1 MWQFETQ
8 IFSPVLIHKTLLWG
22 RGLRFYPICASL
34 KGMHKYILHI
44 EDAKES
50 EPRPHERRVAEI
62 IAELFESDIVFI
74 RRSESRTPDLYVL
87 KTNTRWELKSPKGG
101 SKHTIQ
107 NNLRE
112 AEGQSSNVILDLTR
126 AKLTNEQDIS
136 RAREFI
142 KKEKTRIKRLKVLTK
157 ELTIIDIK

>member
-1 MWQFETQ
+1 
-8 IFSPVLIHKTLLWG
+8 
-22 RGLRFYPICASL
+22 
-34 KGMHKYILHI
+34 MHKYILYI

-50 EPRPHERRVAEI
+50 EPRPHERRVAEV
-62 IAELFESDIVFI
+62 ANELFKSDIVFM
-74 RRSESRTPDLYVL
+74 RRSQSRTPDLYVL

-101 SKHTIQ
+101 NKHTIQ

-112 AEGQSSNVILDLTR
+112 AEGQSANVILDLTR
-126 AKLTNEQDIS
+126 AKLTNEQGIS

-157 ELTIIDIK
+157 DLTIIDIK